1 MLLDAGSPSG
11 ANVTCGG
18 RTVRCTLPSY
28 EHYVEANTM
37 TPRPLQ
43 RRYVAYYR
51 VSTAR
56 QGHSGLGLEAQQ
68 ASVRE
73 FLRVTGGTLAAS
85 FTEIQSGKDDHRPKL
100 AEALKLCRLTH
111 STLLIAKL
119 DRLSRNAAFLLT
131 LQESG
136 ARFVACDTPDM
147 NETVVGIMAVIAQ
160 AERKAI
166 SERTRAA
173 LAAAKRRGVKLGNP
187 DLKPGT
193 KVSARRASKAAQVMA
208 KGRAEELREVIEDA
222 RSKGCKSLRDHAAH
236 LNGLGIATPRGGQ
249 WAAASVSRLMVQLDE
264 A

>member
-1 MLLDAGSPSG
+1 
-11 ANVTCGG
+11 
-18 RTVRCTLPSY
+18 
-28 EHYVEANTM
+28 M

-56 QGHSGLGLEAQQ
+56 QGRSGLGLEAQQ

-73 FLRVTGGTLAAS
+73 FLRQTGGTLKA
-85 FTEIQSGKDDHRPKL
+85 EYVEVQSGKDDHRAKL

-136 ARFVACDTPDM
+136 VRFVACDLPDM
-147 NETVVGIMAVIAQ
+147 NETVVGIMAVMAQ

-166 SERTRAA
+166 SERTKAA

-187 DLKPGT
+187 SLQPGT
-193 KVSARRASKAAQVMA
+193 KASARRASKAAQVIA
-208 KGRAEELREVIEDA
+208 RDRAEELRDVMQDA
-222 RSKGCKSLRDHAAH
+222 RRQGCTSLRDYASH
-236 LNGLGIATPRGGQ
+236 LNGLGIATPRGGE
-249 WAAASVSRLMVQLDE
+249 WAAASVARLMKQLTQ
-264 A
+264 

>member
-1 MLLDAGSPSG
+1 
-11 ANVTCGG
+11 
-18 RTVRCTLPSY
+18 
-28 EHYVEANTM
+28 M

-56 QGHSGLGLEAQQ
+56 QGRSGLGLEAQQ

-73 FLRVTGGTLAAS
+73 FLRVTGGTLKAD
-85 FTEIQSGKDDHRPKL
+85 FTEVQSGKDDHRPKL
-100 AEALKLCRLTH
+100 TEALKLCRLTN

-187 DLKPGT
+187 DLRPGT
-193 KVSARRASKAAQVMA
+193 KASARRASKAAQVIA
-208 KGRAEELREVIEDA
+208 RERAEELREVMDDA
-222 RSKGCKSLRDHAAH
+222 RRKGCESLRDYAAH
-236 LNGLGIATPRGGQ
+236 LNLLGIATARGGQ
-249 WAAASVSRLMVQLDE
+249 WAAASVSRLMEQLSV
-264 A
+264 